1 MEHMIS
7 AICRSRRTAP
17 QMAADIRGTT
27 AIEYAL
33 MASGIS
39 LAIISTVFTVGDQV
53 RANFYDKL
61 LGLF

>member
-1 MEHMIS
+1 
-7 AICRSRRTAP
+7 
-17 QMAADIRGTT
+17 MASDVSGTT

-33 MASGIS
+33 MAGGIG
-39 LAIISTVFTVGDQV
+39 LAIISTVFTVGDEV